1 MARVPASR
9 DVILFRV
16 LVVGTSISAF
26 GSYLNMVA
34 LNLFVYQATG
44 SALQTGAFM
53 ALRLAAGFLAGLA
66 GGTVAARLPRRPVM
80 VACDLTQAAAL
91 VALALAPSSVRL
103 GLLPVVAVAG
113 GLLGTTSSVLLRSSV
128 PDLVPGGDRVSANG
142 LLVTGRAVAMT
153 LGFAA
158 GGLLVGWLGYRAAF
172 LVDAGTFLV
181 SGVLLAALPLRF
193 PGRGGRP
200 STVAADPPAADSPA
214 AGRAAAR
221 QRRRLAFAA
230 LLAVPAVL
238 VIVVVRA
245 ADALGSASHNVGL
258 PIYATQIR
266 PDDPAGFVG
275 NFFAVWAVG
284 LLTAHQLV
292 RRLHRSG
299 SGLDDPRRSELAF
312 VVGTCVMSAAFIVA
326 FTDLPGYWVFAVA
339 LVAGAADGFT
349 EISYTTRLQAEPDP
363 RRGYFFGATAMAEN
377 GGFGVG
383 MIVAAGLLEVWR
395 PLPVAAVM
403 HGGVVVLALAVALF
417 GAVRRHRGRDTTGHP
432 PASGDRHPSSGPTTS
447 GADTT
452 PVPPP
457 SAAAPTSA
465 PSPASAPTAAPT
477 STSAPTAGSASAPPS
492 TSTAAPPAA
501 STEESRR

>member
-1 MARVPASR
+1 MPETRVPR
-9 DVILFRV
+9 QLVLFRL
-16 LVVGTSISAF
+16 LVVGTSVSAF

-53 ALRLAAGFLAGLA
+53 ALRLGAGFLAGLA
-66 GGTVAARLPRRPVM
+66 GGTIAARLPRRPVM

-91 VALALAPSSVRL
+91 VALAVAPTSIRL

-128 PDLVPGGDRVSANG
+128 PDLVSGPDRVTANG

-172 LVDAGTFLV
+172 LVDAGTFLF
-181 SGVLLAALPLRF
+181 SGLLLAALPLRF
-193 PGRGGRP
+193 PNPRAR
-200 STVAADPPAADSPA
+200 SAEPAADRPDA
-214 AGRAAAR
+214 RR
-221 QRRRLAFAA
+221 QRRLALAA
-230 LLAVPAVL
+230 LVAAPAVL

-258 PIYATQIR
+258 PIYATQVR
-266 PDDPAGFVG
+266 PEDPAAFVG

-292 RRLHRSG
+292 KRLNRRG
-299 SGLDDPRRSELAF
+299 PGFDDPRRSELAF
-312 VVGTCVMSAAFIVA
+312 IVGTCVMSAAFVVA
-326 FTDLPGYWVFAVA
+326 FMDLPGYWVFAVA

-363 RRGYFFGATAMAEN
+363 QRGHFFGATAMAEN
-377 GGFGVG
+377 GGLGVG
-383 MIVAAGLLEVWR
+383 MLLAAGLLEVWR

-403 HGGVVVLALAVALF
+403 HGAVVALALAVALA
-417 GAVRRHRGRDTTGHP
+417 GVLRHR
-432 PASGDRHPSSGPTTS
+432 
-447 GADTT
+447 
-452 PVPPP
+452 
-457 SAAAPTSA
+457 
-465 PSPASAPTAAPT
+465 
-477 STSAPTAGSASAPPS
+477 
-492 TSTAAPPAA
+492 STATHSGTAPPAPGPA
-501 STEESRR
+501 GAVAATTPAEESGR

>member
-1 MARVPASR
+1 MPETRTPRHLV
-9 DVILFRV
+9 LFRL
-16 LVVGTSISAF
+16 LVVGTSVSAF

-53 ALRLAAGFLAGLA
+53 ALRLAAGFLAGLT

-91 VALALAPSSVRL
+91 VALAVSPASVRL

-128 PDLVPGGDRVSANG
+128 PDLVPGPDRVTANG

-172 LVDAGTFLV
+172 LVDAGTFLF
-181 SGVLLAALPLRF
+181 SGLLLAALPLPF
-193 PGRGGRP
+193 PNHRTRPAGPVTDATDRPDGRR
-200 STVAADPPAADSPA
+200 
-214 AGRAAAR
+214 
-221 QRRRLAFAA
+221 RRRLALAA
-230 LLAVPAVL
+230 LLAAPAVL

-258 PIYATQIR
+258 PIYATQVR
-266 PDDPAGFVG
+266 PEDPAAFVG

-292 RRLHRSG
+292 KRLNRRG
-299 SGLDDPRRSELAF
+299 PGLDDPRRSELAF
-312 VVGTCVMSAAFIVA
+312 IVGTCVMSTAFVAAFV
-326 FTDLPGYWVFAVA
+326 DLPGYWVFAVA

-363 RRGYFFGATAMAEN
+363 QRGYFFGATAMAEN
-377 GGFGVG
+377 GGLGVG
-383 MIVAAGLLEVWR
+383 MLLAAGLLELWR
-395 PLPVAAVM
+395 PLPVAAAM
-403 HGGVVVLALAVALF
+403 HGTVVVLAVAVALA
-417 GAVRRHRGRDTTGHP
+417 GALRHRAR
-432 PASGDRHPSSGPTTS
+432 PAATNGGTVPVATGPTVAVTN
-447 GADTT
+447 
-452 PVPPP
+452 PV
-457 SAAAPTSA
+457 
-465 PSPASAPTAAPT
+465 
-477 STSAPTAGSASAPPS
+477 
-492 TSTAAPPAA
+492 
-501 STEESRR
+501 EESGR

>member
-1 MARVPASR
+1 MPETRVPR
-9 DVILFRV
+9 QLVLFRL
-16 LVVGTSISAF
+16 LVVGTSVSAF

-66 GGTVAARLPRRPVM
+66 GGTIAARLPRRPVM

-91 VALALAPSSVRL
+91 VALAVAPDSIRL
-103 GLLPVVAVAG
+103 GLLPAVAVAG

-128 PDLVPGGDRVSANG
+128 PDLVSGADRVTANG

-172 LVDAGTFLV
+172 LVDAGTFLF
-181 SGVLLAALPLRF
+181 SGLLLAALPLPF
-193 PGRGGRP
+193 PDHRNRP
-200 STVAADPPAADSPA
+200 TEPVPAPDRPD
-214 AGRAAAR
+214 AR
-221 QRRRLAFAA
+221 RRRRLALAA
-230 LLAVPAVL
+230 LLAAPAVL

-258 PIYATQIR
+258 PIYATQTR
-266 PDDPAGFVG
+266 PEDPAAFVG

-292 RRLHRSG
+292 KRLNQRG
-299 SGLDDPRRSELAF
+299 PGLDDPRRSELAF
-312 VVGTCVMSAAFIVA
+312 VVGTCVMSAAFVVA
-326 FTDLPGYWVFAVA
+326 FMDLPGYWVFAVA

-363 RRGYFFGATAMAEN
+363 QRGHFFGATAMAEN
-377 GGFGVG
+377 GGLGVG
-383 MIVAAGLLEVWR
+383 MLLAAGLLELWR
-395 PLPVAAVM
+395 PLPVAAAM
-403 HGGVVVLALAVALF
+403 HGTVVVLAVVVALA
-417 GAVRRHRGRDTTGHP
+417 GVRHRRSRPATTNGGTVP
-432 PASGDRHPSSGPTTS
+432 PASEPA
-447 GADTT
+447 GAVAART
-452 PVPPP
+452 PV
-457 SAAAPTSA
+457 
-465 PSPASAPTAAPT
+465 
-477 STSAPTAGSASAPPS
+477 
-492 TSTAAPPAA
+492 
-501 STEESRR
+501 EESGR

>member
-1 MARVPASR
+1 MPETRVPR
-9 DVILFRV
+9 QLVLFRL
-16 LVVGTSISAF
+16 LVVGTSVSAF

-53 ALRLAAGFLAGLA
+53 ALRLGAGFLAGLA
-66 GGTVAARLPRRPVM
+66 GGTIAARLPRRPVM

-91 VALALAPSSVRL
+91 VALAVAPTSVRL

-128 PDLVPGGDRVSANG
+128 PDLVAGPDRVTANG

-172 LVDAGTFLV
+172 LVDAGTFLF
-181 SGVLLAALPLRF
+181 SGLLLAALPLRF
-193 PGRGGRP
+193 PNPRNRP
-200 STVAADPPAADSPA
+200 VEPAADRPDA
-214 AGRAAAR
+214 RR
-221 QRRRLAFAA
+221 QRRLAIAA
-230 LLAVPAVL
+230 LVAAPAVL

-266 PDDPAGFVG
+266 PEDPAAFVG

-292 RRLHRSG
+292 KRLNRRG
-299 SGLDDPRRSELAF
+299 PGFDDPRRSELAF
-312 VVGTCVMSAAFIVA
+312 IVGTCVMSAAFVVA
-326 FTDLPGYWVFAVA
+326 FMDLPGYWVFAVA

-363 RRGYFFGATAMAEN
+363 QRGHFFGATAMAEN
-377 GGFGVG
+377 GGLGVG
-383 MIVAAGLLEVWR
+383 MLLAAGLLELWR

-403 HGGVVVLALAVALF
+403 HGAVVALALAVAVAGVLRHRSTATNSGTVPPAPGPT
-417 GAVRRHRGRDTTGHP
+417 GAV
-432 PASGDRHPSSGPTTS
+432 A
-447 GADTT
+447 ATT
-452 PVPPP
+452 P
-457 SAAAPTSA
+457 A
-465 PSPASAPTAAPT
+465 
-477 STSAPTAGSASAPPS
+477 
-492 TSTAAPPAA
+492 
-501 STEESRR
+501 EESGR

>member
-1 MARVPASR
+1 MPETRVPR
-9 DVILFRV
+9 QLVLFRL
-16 LVVGTSISAF
+16 LVVGTSVSAF

-53 ALRLAAGFLAGLA
+53 ALRLGAGFLAGLA
-66 GGTVAARLPRRPVM
+66 GGTIAARLPRRPVM

-91 VALALAPSSVRL
+91 VALAVAPTSVRL

-128 PDLVPGGDRVSANG
+128 PDLVSDSDRVTANG

-172 LVDAGTFLV
+172 LVDAGTFLF
-181 SGVLLAALPLRF
+181 SGLLLAALPLRF
-193 PGRGGRP
+193 PNHRGRSTEPAVDRP
-200 STVAADPPAADSPA
+200 DA
-214 AGRAAAR
+214 RR
-221 QRRRLAFAA
+221 QRRLALAA
-230 LLAVPAVL
+230 LMAAPAVL

-258 PIYATQIR
+258 PIYATQAR
-266 PDDPAGFVG
+266 PEDPAAFVG

-292 RRLHRSG
+292 KRLNRRG
-299 SGLDDPRRSELAF
+299 PGFDDPRRSELAF
-312 VVGTCVMSAAFIVA
+312 IVGTCVMSAAFVVA
-326 FTDLPGYWVFAVA
+326 FMDLPGYWVFAVA

-363 RRGYFFGATAMAEN
+363 QRGHFFGATAMAEN
-377 GGFGVG
+377 GGLGVG
-383 MIVAAGLLEVWR
+383 MLLAAGLLELWR

-403 HGGVVVLALAVALF
+403 HGAVVALALAVAVAGVL
-417 GAVRRHRGRDTTGHP
+417 RHR
-432 PASGDRHPSSGPTTS
+432 S
-447 GADTT
+447 TT
-452 PVPPP
+452 PN
-457 SAAAPTSA
+457 SGT
-465 PSPASAPTAAPT
+465 
-477 STSAPTAGSASAPPS
+477 
-492 TSTAAPPAA
+492 APPAPGPA
-501 STEESRR
+501 GTVAATTPAEESGR

>member
-1 MARVPASR
+1 MPETRVPR
-9 DVILFRV
+9 QLVLFRL
-16 LVVGTSISAF
+16 LVVGTSVSAF

-53 ALRLAAGFLAGLA
+53 ALRLGAGFLAGLA
-66 GGTVAARLPRRPVM
+66 GGTIAARLPRRPVM

-91 VALALAPSSVRL
+91 VALAVAPTSVRL
-103 GLLPVVAVAG
+103 GLLPVVAVVG

-128 PDLVPGGDRVSANG
+128 PDLVSGPDRVTANG

-172 LVDAGTFLV
+172 LVDAGTFLF
-181 SGVLLAALPLRF
+181 SGLLLAALPLRF
-193 PGRGGRP
+193 PNHRNRP
-200 STVAADPPAADSPA
+200 VEPAADRPDA
-214 AGRAAAR
+214 RR
-221 QRRRLAFAA
+221 QRRLAIAA
-230 LLAVPAVL
+230 LVAAPAVL

-258 PIYATQIR
+258 PIYATQVR
-266 PDDPAGFVG
+266 PEDPAAFVG

-292 RRLHRSG
+292 KRLNRRG
-299 SGLDDPRRSELAF
+299 PGFDDPRRSELAF
-312 VVGTCVMSAAFIVA
+312 IVGTCVMSAAFVVA
-326 FTDLPGYWVFAVA
+326 FMDLPGYWVFAVA

-363 RRGYFFGATAMAEN
+363 QRGHFFGATAMAEN
-377 GGFGVG
+377 GGLGVG
-383 MIVAAGLLEVWR
+383 MLLAAGLLELWR

-403 HGGVVVLALAVALF
+403 HGAVVALALAVAVAGVLRHRSTATNSGTVPPVPGPA
-417 GAVRRHRGRDTTGHP
+417 GAVV
-432 PASGDRHPSSGPTTS
+432 A
-447 GADTT
+447 TT
-452 PVPPP
+452 P
-457 SAAAPTSA
+457 A
-465 PSPASAPTAAPT
+465 
-477 STSAPTAGSASAPPS
+477 
-492 TSTAAPPAA
+492 
-501 STEESRR
+501 EESGR

>member
-1 MARVPASR
+1 MPETRVPR
-9 DVILFRV
+9 QLVPFRL
-16 LVVGTSISAF
+16 LVVGTSVSAF

-53 ALRLAAGFLAGLA
+53 ALRLGAGFLAGLA
-66 GGTVAARLPRRPVM
+66 GGTIAARLPRRPVM

-91 VALALAPSSVRL
+91 VALAVAPTSIRL

-128 PDLVPGGDRVSANG
+128 PDLVSDSDRVTANG

-172 LVDAGTFLV
+172 LVDAGTFLF
-181 SGVLLAALPLRF
+181 SGLLLAALPLRF
-193 PGRGGRP
+193 PNHRGRSTEPAVDRP
-200 STVAADPPAADSPA
+200 DA
-214 AGRAAAR
+214 RR
-221 QRRRLAFAA
+221 QRRLALAA
-230 LLAVPAVL
+230 LVAAPAVL

-258 PIYATQIR
+258 PIYATQVR
-266 PDDPAGFVG
+266 PEDPAAFVG

-292 RRLHRSG
+292 KRLNRRG
-299 SGLDDPRRSELAF
+299 PGFDDPRRSELAF
-312 VVGTCVMSAAFIVA
+312 IVGTCVMSAAFVVA

-363 RRGYFFGATAMAEN
+363 QRGHFFGATAMAEN
-377 GGFGVG
+377 GGLGVG
-383 MIVAAGLLEVWR
+383 MLLAAGLLELWR

-403 HGGVVVLALAVALF
+403 HGAVVALALAVAVAGVL
-417 GAVRRHRGRDTTGHP
+417 RHR
-432 PASGDRHPSSGPTTS
+432 
-447 GADTT
+447 
-452 PVPPP
+452 
-457 SAAAPTSA
+457 
-465 PSPASAPTAAPT
+465 
-477 STSAPTAGSASAPPS
+477 
-492 TSTAAPPAA
+492 STAPNSGTAPPAPGPA
-501 STEESRR
+501 GAVAATTPAEESGR

>member
-1 MARVPASR
+1 MPETRVPR
-9 DVILFRV
+9 QLVLFRL
-16 LVVGTSISAF
+16 LVVGTSVSAF

-53 ALRLAAGFLAGLA
+53 ALRLGAGFLAGLA
-66 GGTVAARLPRRPVM
+66 GGTIAARLPRRPVM
-80 VACDLTQAAAL
+80 VACDLTQATAL
-91 VALALAPSSVRL
+91 VALAVAPTSVRL

-128 PDLVPGGDRVSANG
+128 PDLVSGPDRVTANG

-172 LVDAGTFLV
+172 LVDAGTFLF
-181 SGVLLAALPLRF
+181 SGLLLAALPLRF
-193 PGRGGRP
+193 PNHRARP
-200 STVAADPPAADSPA
+200 AEPAADRPD
-214 AGRAAAR
+214 AR
-221 QRRRLAFAA
+221 RQRRLAFAA
-230 LLAVPAVL
+230 LVAAPAVL

-258 PIYATQIR
+258 PIYATQVR
-266 PDDPAGFVG
+266 PEDPAAFVG

-292 RRLHRSG
+292 KRLNRRG
-299 SGLDDPRRSELAF
+299 PGFDDPRRSELAF
-312 VVGTCVMSAAFIVA
+312 IVGTCVMSAAFVVA
-326 FTDLPGYWVFAVA
+326 FMDLPGYWVFAVA

-363 RRGYFFGATAMAEN
+363 QRGHFFGATAMAEN
-377 GGFGVG
+377 GGLGVG
-383 MIVAAGLLEVWR
+383 MLLAAGLLELWR

-403 HGGVVVLALAVALF
+403 HGAVVALALAVALA
-417 GAVRRHRGRDTTGHP
+417 GVLRHR
-432 PASGDRHPSSGPTTS
+432 
-447 GADTT
+447 
-452 PVPPP
+452 
-457 SAAAPTSA
+457 
-465 PSPASAPTAAPT
+465 
-477 STSAPTAGSASAPPS
+477 
-492 TSTAAPPAA
+492 STATNSGTAPPAA
-501 STEESRR
+501 GPAGAVAATTPAEESGR

>member
-1 MARVPASR
+1 MPETRVPR
-9 DVILFRV
+9 QLVLFRL
-16 LVVGTSISAF
+16 LVVGTSVSAF

-80 VACDLTQAAAL
+80 VACDLTQAATL
-91 VALALAPSSVRL
+91 VALAVAPTSVRL

-128 PDLVPGGDRVSANG
+128 PDLVSGPERVTANG

-172 LVDAGTFLV
+172 LVDAGTFLF
-181 SGVLLAALPLRF
+181 SGLLLAALPLRF
-193 PGRGGRP
+193 PNHRGRP
-200 STVAADPPAADSPA
+200 AEPATAADRPDA
-214 AGRAAAR
+214 RR
-221 QRRRLAFAA
+221 QRRLALAA
-230 LLAVPAVL
+230 LVAAPTVL
-238 VIVVVRA
+238 VIVVIRA

-258 PIYATQIR
+258 PIYATQVR
-266 PDDPAGFVG
+266 PEDPAAFVG

-292 RRLHRSG
+292 KRLNRRG
-299 SGLDDPRRSELAF
+299 AGLDDPRRSETAF
-312 VVGTCVMSAAFIVA
+312 IVGTCVMSAAFVVA
-326 FTDLPGYWVFAVA
+326 FMDLPGYWVFAVA

-363 RRGYFFGATAMAEN
+363 QRGHFFGATAMAEN
-377 GGFGVG
+377 GGLGVG
-383 MIVAAGLLEVWR
+383 MLLAAGLLELWR

-403 HGGVVVLALAVALF
+403 HGTVVALAVAV
-417 GAVRRHRGRDTTGHP
+417 AVAGVLRRRSRSAATNGGIMP
-432 PASGDRHPSSGPTTS
+432 PASGPA
-447 GADTT
+447 GAVAAKT
-452 PVPPP
+452 PV
-457 SAAAPTSA
+457 
-465 PSPASAPTAAPT
+465 
-477 STSAPTAGSASAPPS
+477 
-492 TSTAAPPAA
+492 
-501 STEESRR
+501 EESGR